1 MLTLTAP
8 SGTYATR
15 LAATVQLPDGAMIRE
30 VAVLAYDVIDEDI
43 QIGLLGHRLSLGS
56 TTMESQPPGD
66 SLIDVNDMRSECAS
80 RFGSTLV
87 AASNL
92 AIPVVNRDMGYLL
105 YVFMMAKPTP
115 GHTISPIRIGYT
127 LQ

>member
-1 MLTLTAP
+1 
-8 SGTYATR
+8 
-15 LAATVQLPDGAMIRE
+15 MIRE

-56 TTMESQPPGD
+56 TTMGSQPPGD
-66 SLIDVNDMRSECAS
+66 SLIDVNMRSECAS
-80 RFGSTLV
+80 RFGGTLI
-87 AASNL
+87 ATSNL

-105 YVFMMAKPTP
+105 YVFMMAKPIP
-115 GHTISPIRIGYT
+115 SHTISPIRIGYT